1 MGRHAVRRA
10 ELTPIT
16 VCAVSQQWDGMRF
29 AVLPYTK
36 DGEERGFVLTAV
48 DEVLLA
54 LDDSTMNLQS
64 MSGSR

>member
-1 MGRHAVRRA
+1 
-10 ELTPIT
+10 
-16 VCAVSQQWDGMRF
+16 MRF
-29 AVLPYTK
+29 TVLPYTK